1 MRVHFIE
8 DKGNIILYLPD
19 SLKFFKINSTTKSII
34 KDIVNFNEKTLI
46 MEKYKINEDQYNYI
60 KTFITKKEI
69 INYEV
74 SKHKECLSKLTLNIT
89 NKCNLDC
96 KYCYANGGI
105 YNSKESQMSENTLK
119 KTLDVFLD
127 KYKNI
132 QSIQLFGGEPTLNLA
147 AIEFVGD
154 YFDKKY
160 NIHEI
165 DFKPIISLVTNGT
178 CSSDRFI
185 GIINKYNIQLT
196 VSIDGPKCIN
206 DKTRLLKNGQG
217 CSDAVISN
225 IFKLKKYTKQPE
237 NAEATFTQYHVNSNI
252 EVSDVVEYIK
262 KDLGIQNIHI
272 VPVSCEKTEDFYLK
286 DRSSFVKSIPEIIE
300 NKKKSGYKNNY
311 MIIDRIIRNLI
322 SKTTSQYIC
331 NAGIS
336 TFSVS
341 TKGDIYP
348 CFMLTDIDKYKLGN
362 IRNDDKFSLNI
373 SNDKLNLFDNSYK
386 ANSLKCKNCFNNTLC
401 HGCIGIN
408 YFNTGNAFKTSE
420 EDCKFMKTL
429 TENIIL
435 SLCKIS

>member
-8 DKGNIILYLPD
+8 NKGNIILYLPD
-19 SLKFFKINSTTKSII
+19 SLKFFRINSITKSTI

-60 KTFITKKEI
+60 KTFITKKENL
-69 INYEV
+69 NYEL
-74 SKHKECLSKLTLNIT
+74 SKNKECLYKLTLNIT
-89 NKCNLDC
+89 NECNLDC

-105 YNSKESQMSENTLK
+105 YNSKESQMSEDTLK
-119 KTLDVFLD
+119 KALDVFLD
-127 KYKNI
+127 KYRNI
-132 QSIQLFGGEPTLNLA
+132 ENIQLFGGEPTLNLD

-160 NIHEI
+160 NIHKI
-165 DFKPIISLVTNGT
+165 DFKPIISLVTNGM

-185 GIINKYNIQLT
+185 DIVNKYNIQLT

-206 DKTRLLKNGQG
+206 DRTRLMKNGKG
-217 CSDAVISN
+217 CSDLVINN
-225 IFKLKKYTKQPE
+225 IFKLKRYTKQPQ

-252 EVSDVVEYIK
+252 EVSDVIKYIK
-262 KDLGIQNIHI
+262 KNLGIQNIHI
-272 VPVSCEKTEDFYLK
+272 VHVSCEKTKDFYLK
-286 DRSSFVKSIPEIIE
+286 DRGSFIKSIPEIIE
-300 NKKKSGYKNNY
+300 NKNKLEYKNTY
-311 MIIDRIIRNLI
+311 MIIDRIIRSLI
-322 SKTTSQYIC
+322 SKTTSKYIC

-348 CFMLTDIDKYKLGN
+348 CFMLTDVDKYKLGN
-362 IRNDDKFSLNI
+362 VLNYSNI
-373 SNDKLNLFDNSYK
+373 SNDKLNLFDKSYK
-386 ANSLKCKNCFNNTLC
+386 SNSLKCKNCFNNTLC

-408 YFNTGNAFKTSE
+408 YFNTSDAFKTSE
-420 EDCKFMKTL
+420 EDCQFMKKL
-429 TENIIL
+429 TENVIL